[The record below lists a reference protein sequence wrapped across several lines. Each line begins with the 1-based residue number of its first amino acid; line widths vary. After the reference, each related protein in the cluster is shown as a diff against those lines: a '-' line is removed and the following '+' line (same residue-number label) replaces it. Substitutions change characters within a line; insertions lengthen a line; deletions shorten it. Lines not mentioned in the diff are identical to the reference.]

1 MAAIRTTTN
10 ILISEVS
17 RSAFRAF
24 STKRVASAFLRISP
38 YTGCRNISNG
48 SFRCDAASDYGDAR
62 KKASARLSQVQQL
75 LVEAE
80 ERASSAVN
88 EPPPPKIS
96 LEHVTMNF
104 ARSGGPGGQNVNKV
118 NTKVDMRFNVKNAT
132 WLSERVREKIIQLEK
147 NRINKDG
154 EIVISS
160 TKTRTQ
166 QGNIEDALSKLQ
178 AIIDAAAYVPPP
190 PTEEQKKKIAQLS
203 AKSEQK
209 RLQSKKVLSQKKA
222 FRQSK
227 GSWD

>member
-1 MAAIRTTTN
+1 MAAIRSTSA
-10 ILISEVS
+10 ILLQ
-17 RSAFRAF
+17 RLTLPAFRNVFIADTKLVSPLQLFSTTAF
-24 STKRVASAFLRISP
+24 SGRRSIS
-38 YTGCRNISNG
+38 YGG
-48 SFRCDAASDYGDAR
+48 VRCAAG
-62 KKASARLSQVQQL
+62 KKASSRLSQVQQIIFDS
-75 LVEAE
+75 E
-80 ERASSAVN
+80 ERAKSAAD
-88 EPPPPKIS
+88 EPPPPKITIENVS
-96 LEHVTMNF
+96 VSF

-132 WLSERVREKIIQLEK
+132 WLSERVRDKILISEK

-166 QGNIEDALSKLQ
+166 QGNIEDCLSKLQ

-190 PTEEQKKKIAQLS
+190 PSEEQKKKIVQLA

-209 RLQSKKVLSQKKA
+209 RLLNKKVLSQKKD
-222 FRQSK
+222 FRRNK